1 MEFGRR
7 LRKARMRR
15 GLTQQALADAV
26 GQTLRNYQT
35 YEQGVRRPKFETLV
49 SIADALHVTTD
60 WLLCRTDEDP
70 FG

>member
-1 MEFGRR
+1 
-7 LRKARMRR
+7 MRR

-49 SIADALHVTTD
+49 DIADTLHVTTD